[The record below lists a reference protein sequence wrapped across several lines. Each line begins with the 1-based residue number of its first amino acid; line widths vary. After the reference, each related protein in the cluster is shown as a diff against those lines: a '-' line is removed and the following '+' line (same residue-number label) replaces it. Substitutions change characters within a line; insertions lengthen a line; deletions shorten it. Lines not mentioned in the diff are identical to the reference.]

1 MMSIR
6 ETTILKGVAIL
17 FMLYL
22 HLFNQ
27 MANVNLCTTYLSI
40 RGVPFVHL
48 CDWSSDV
55 CSSDLFEWIWLVYF
69 FQEWKKTKF
78 IEKNFETLCSL
89 LDYFDSFYSFRM

>member
-48 CDWSSDV
+48 FSRCTGPVAFYLILS
-55 CSSDLFEWIWLVYF
+55 VYF

-78 IEKNFETLCSL
+78 FSMNFETLCSL

>member
-17 FMLYL
+17 Y
-22 HLFNQ
+22 
-27 MANVNLCTTYLSI
+27 
-40 RGVPFVHL
+40 
-48 CDWSSDV
+48 
-55 CSSDLFEWIWLVYF
+55 FEWIWLVYF

>member
-48 CDWSSDV
+48 FSRCTSG
-55 CSSDLFEWIWLVYF
+55 CLLPYFEWIWLVYF

>member
-1 MMSIR
+1 MSIR

-48 CDWSSDV
+48 FSRCTGPVAFYLILSGYGLYISS
-55 CSSDLFEWIWLVYF
+55 
-69 FQEWKKTKF
+69 
-78 IEKNFETLCSL
+78 KNFETLCSL

>member
-48 CDWSSDV
+48 FSRCTGPVAFYLILSGYGLYISSK
-55 CSSDLFEWIWLVYF
+55 SG
-69 FQEWKKTKF
+69 TKF